1 MKKEEIRKDRIKNK
15 IRNIIDSVNFV
26 GENLPE
32 KLEDFIGSRL
42 IRDALYKN
50 MEFAV
55 ESIIDICNII
65 NSDLSLGAPE
75 NEDTILEHLKN
86 NKIFE
91 ENTLD
96 LISEMKKFRNILIHK
111 YGEVDDKVAYE
122 NIKEGLKDLEKI
134 IKEIQGFLG
143 KN

>member
-122 NIKEGLKDLEKI
+122 NIKEGLNDFEKI
-134 IKEIQGFLG
+134 IKEIEGFLG